1 MIRSPSALDSKSLV
15 MPPSDSRV
23 LDLQSLRRS
32 CADCSLR
39 LLCLPAGIAHGEFP
53 QLEAVVRKPPPLK
66 RGDPLFRVNDTFE
79 HLYVVRSGSVKTVSP
94 TYDGDTQIMGFHI
107 PGEIVG
113 LDAISSDRHQCDALA
128 LERTSVC
135 AIPFTQLEQVSA
147 QLPSL
152 QRQLHRIISREIGH
166 DHGHL
171 AALGRQTARERLA
184 LFLFNLAHRLQN
196 AGYSPTEFRLS
207 MSREDIG
214 NYLGLA
220 LATVSR
226 LFSQLAEDGVVE
238 IDRRQLRILQPQKLA
253 QLAGQD
259 HSDSGERSRGDAC

>member
-1 MIRSPSALDSKSLV
+1 
-15 MPPSDSRV
+15 MPPSNSRV

-39 LLCLPAGIAHGEFP
+39 LLCLPAGIGYGEFP
-53 QLEAVVRKPPPLK
+53 QLEAVVRKPAPMK
-66 RGDPLFRVNDTFE
+66 RGDPLFRVNDPFE
-79 HLYVVRSGSVKTVSP
+79 HIYVVRSGSVKTVSP

-113 LDAISSDRHQCDALA
+113 LDAISNDRHQCDALA

-135 AIPFTQLEQVSA
+135 AIPFSQLEQVCA
-147 QLPSL
+147 RLPSL
-152 QRQLHRIISREIGH
+152 QRQLHRIISREIVH

-171 AALGRQTARERLA
+171 AALGRQTARARLA
-184 LFLFNLAHRLQN
+184 LFLYNLAHRLEN

-226 LFSQLAEDGVVE
+226 LFSQLSEDGVVE
-238 IDRRQLRILQPQKLA
+238 IDRRQLRIVQPQALA
-253 QLAGQD
+253 QLAG
-259 HSDSGERSRGDAC
+259 HHGGTAGERKRDDAV

>member
-1 MIRSPSALDSKSLV
+1 

-39 LLCLPAGIAHGEFP
+39 LLCLPAGINYGEFP
-53 QLEAVVRKPPPLK
+53 QLEAVVRKPAPLK
-66 RGDPLFRVNDTFE
+66 RGDSLFRMNDPFE

-113 LDAISSDRHQCDALA
+113 LDAISNDRHQCDALA

-147 QLPSL
+147 HLPSL
-152 QRQLHRIISREIGH
+152 QRQLHRIISREIVH
-166 DHGHL
+166 DHEHL

-184 LFLFNLAHRLQN
+184 LFLVNLAHRLEN

-214 NYLGLA
+214 SYLGLA

-238 IDRRQLRILQPQKLA
+238 IDRRQLRIAQPEALA
-253 QLAGQD
+253 QLAGQHD
-259 HSDSGERSRGDAC
+259 ARAHESKRGDAL

>member
-1 MIRSPSALDSKSLV
+1 
-15 MPPSDSRV
+15 MPPTDSHV

-39 LLCLPAGIAHGEFP
+39 LLCLPAGIGYGEFP
-53 QLEAVVRKPPPLK
+53 QLEAVVRKPAPLK
-66 RGDPLFRVNDTFE
+66 RGDPLFHANDPFE
-79 HLYVVRSGSVKTVSP
+79 HIYVVRSGSVKTVAP

-113 LDAISSDRHQCDALA
+113 LDAISNDRHQCDALA

-135 AIPFTQLEQVSA
+135 AIPFAQLEQVSA
-147 QLPSL
+147 RLPSL
-152 QRQLHRIISREIGH
+152 QRQLHRIISREIVH

-184 LFLFNLAHRLQN
+184 LFLFNLAHRLEN

-238 IDRRQLRILQPQKLA
+238 IDRRQLRIVQPDALA
-253 QLAGQD
+253 QLAG
-259 HSDSGERSRGDAC
+259 HHGGTTCERKRGDAV